1 MERNNEKKIPAA
13 ESTATET
20 SAAWIPV
27 AGLKHRYL
35 AGNQEEFLSP
45 RIAQYGCG
53 LIGFADL
60 ILYLTERDW
69 QGRTPGTWGRGERS
83 LAEQGQRVQA
93 EQQGQ
98 REQNAGV
105 PVFPDPGRR
114 GGAKYEAFIQRLDRS
129 FSRVYS
135 GIGLNGFSM
144 AAAFNRRAR
153 KRGWPWRAR
162 WAVPERKLLE
172 TVKEMLDNDIPV
184 ILSVG
189 PGFRGDSEEGGVALY
204 RDGTRTEVRARDHY
218 VTVIGLEEKPSR
230 TPGASLGEFGK
241 ELYFRVV
248 SWGKEYRISV
258 GEYMEGTAG
267 SIPLIGKLF
276 SNVLYIRR
284 R

>member
-1 MERNNEKKIPAA
+1 MERNNEKL
-13 ESTATET
+13 
-20 SAAWIPV
+20 IPV

-69 QGRTPGTWGRGERS
+69 G
-83 LAEQGQRVQA
+83 GQQA
-93 EQQGQ
+93 ET
-98 REQNAGV
+98 

-114 GGAKYEAFIQRLDRS
+114 AGAKYEAFIRRLDRS

-189 PGFRGDSEEGGVALY
+189 PGFRGDSEAGGVALY
-204 RDGTRTEVRARDHY
+204 RDGERTEVRARDHY
-218 VTVIGLEEKPSR
+218 VTVIGLEEKPGAA
-230 TPGASLGEFGK
+230 PGASLGEFGK